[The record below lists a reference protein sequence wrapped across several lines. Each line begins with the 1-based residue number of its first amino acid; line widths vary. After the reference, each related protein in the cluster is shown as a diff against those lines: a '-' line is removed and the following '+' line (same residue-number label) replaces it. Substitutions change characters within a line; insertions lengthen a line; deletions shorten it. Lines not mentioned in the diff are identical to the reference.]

1 MLGNS
6 RTCRP
11 RVRVSA
17 LALAIFS
24 VISIGAV
31 ISAKADEDD
40 LKKGTFIPTG
50 VQITPSAASGS
61 SFQAL
66 NPGLSFDSELYRRA
80 GGDHRNQSERNHA
93 AHSYERLQQ
102 PEFHVGAEQ
111 RQYQSR

>member
-1 MLGNS
+1 MLGNG

-40 LKKGTFIPTG
+40 LKKG
-50 VQITPSAASGS
+50 PS
-61 SFQAL
+61 F
-66 NPGLSFDSELYRRA
+66 RRA
-80 GGDHRNQSERNHA
+80 YKSPR
-93 AHSYERLQQ
+93 RL
-102 PEFHVGAEQ
+102 PPD
-111 RQYQSR
+111 RRSRP